1 MPYISAYLH
10 HSYDA
15 HNRIGAD
22 EGGGTV
28 YAELTSPELALT
40 APATFATLLTAHAS
54 LAETYTGTWNS
65 TYDEVTIGATGVFDL
80 YMPGSIDT
88 YFGLDS
94 DTALSIYTSFATPQA
109 IVPTVSVDVEIAEP
123 GERVDLRVWRHERSD
138 ALWWGNHTTHRVT
151 LLLTQ
156 ANAQLLLEGPCSR
169 GRVRIYQTET
179 PSTETAYSASNV
191 GGYIDG
197 YVVGVT
203 AVDSRGESDQ
213 LCRVSMIVG
222 VP

>member
-1 MPYISAYLH
+1 MPYVSAYLH
-10 HSYDA
+10 HTYNA
-15 HNRIGAD
+15 HNRIGTD

-28 YAELTSPELALT
+28 YAELTSPELATT
-40 APATFATLLTAHAS
+40 APGTFATLLTAVGANTYIAS
-54 LAETYTGTWNS
+54 WASDYSAMVLVGSNT
-65 TYDEVTIGATGVFDL
+65 FDL
-80 YMPGSIDT
+80 TMPGSIDDYLGLSSGAGLQT
-88 YFGLDS
+88 YTGG
-94 DTALSIYTSFATPQA
+94 TPSA

-156 ANAQLLLEGPCSR
+156 ANAALLLEGPCSR

-179 PSTETAYSASNV
+179 PTTETAYSANNV
-191 GGYIDG
+191 GGYLDG
-197 YVVGVT
+197 YVVGIT
-203 AVDSRGESDQ
+203 AVESLGESDQ

>member
-1 MPYISAYLH
+1 MPYVSAYLH
-10 HSYDA
+10 HTYDA
-15 HNRIGAD
+15 HNRIGVD
-22 EGGGTV
+22 EGAGTI

-40 APATFATLLTAHAS
+40 APATFATLLTAVGANTYIAS
-54 LAETYTGTWNS
+54 WASDYSAMVLVGSNT
-65 TYDEVTIGATGVFDL
+65 FDL
-80 YMPGSIDT
+80 TMPGSIDDYLGLSSGAGLQT
-88 YFGLDS
+88 YTGG
-94 DTALSIYTSFATPQA
+94 TPSA

-156 ANAQLLLEGPCSR
+156 ANAALLLEGPCSR

-179 PSTETAYSASNV
+179 PSTETAYSASDV
-191 GGYIDG
+191 GGYLDG
-197 YVVGVT
+197 YVVGIT
-203 AVDSRGESDQ
+203 AVESLGESDQ

>member
-1 MPYISAYLH
+1 MPYVSAYLH
-10 HSYDA
+10 HTFDA
-15 HNRIGAD
+15 HNRIGTD

-28 YAELTSPELALT
+28 YAELTSPELAIT
-40 APATFATLLTAHAS
+40 APATFATLLTAAG
-54 LAETYTGTWNS
+54 AETYTGSWASDYSAMTLS
-65 TYDEVTIGATGVFDL
+65 ATGLFDL
-80 YMPGSIDT
+80 DMPGSVDT
-88 YFGLDS
+88 YLGLS
-94 DTALSIYTSFATPQA
+94 SGSGASSYTGSGTPRA

-156 ANAQLLLEGPCSR
+156 ANADLLLEGPCSR

-191 GGYIDG
+191 GGYLDG
-197 YVVGVT
+197 YVVGIT
-203 AVDSRGESDQ
+203 AVDSLGESDQ

>member
-1 MPYISAYLH
+1 MPYVSAYLH
-10 HSYDA
+10 HTYDA
-15 HNRIGAD
+15 HNRIGVD
-22 EGGGTV
+22 EGAGTI

-40 APATFATLLTAHAS
+40 APATFATLLTAVGANTYIAS
-54 LAETYTGTWNS
+54 WASDYSAMVLVGSNT
-65 TYDEVTIGATGVFDL
+65 FDL
-80 YMPGSIDT
+80 TMPGSIDDYLGLSSGAGLQT
-88 YFGLDS
+88 YTGG
-94 DTALSIYTSFATPQA
+94 TPSA

-156 ANAQLLLEGPCSR
+156 ANAELLLGGPCSR

-191 GGYIDG
+191 GGYLDG
-197 YVVGVT
+197 YVVGIT
-203 AVDSRGESDQ
+203 AVESLGESDQ

>member
-1 MPYISAYLH
+1 MPYVSAYLH
-10 HSYDA
+10 HTYDA
-15 HNRIGAD
+15 HNRIGVD
-22 EGGGTV
+22 EGAGTI

-40 APATFATLLTAHAS
+40 APATFATLLTAAATQPYIGGWAIDYS
-54 LAETYTGTWNS
+54 SMTLRSTG
-65 TYDEVTIGATGVFDL
+65 IFDL
-80 YMPGSIDT
+80 TMPGSIDD
-88 YFGLDS
+88 YLGLDS
-94 DTALSIYTSFATPQA
+94 DTGAITYTGSTPRA

-156 ANAQLLLEGPCSR
+156 ANADLLLEGPCSR

-179 PSTETAYSASNV
+179 PSTETAYSVSNV
-191 GGYIDG
+191 GGYLDG
-197 YVVGVT
+197 YVVGIT
-203 AVDSRGESDQ
+203 AVDSLGESDQ

>member
-1 MPYISAYLH
+1 MPYVSAYLH
-10 HSYDA
+10 HSYNA
-15 HNRIGAD
+15 HNRIGTD

-28 YAELTSPELALT
+28 YAELTAPELAIT
-40 APATFATLLTAHAS
+40 APATFATLLTAVGANTYIAS
-54 LAETYTGTWNS
+54 WASDYSAMTLVGSNT
-65 TYDEVTIGATGVFDL
+65 FDL
-80 YMPGSIDT
+80 TMPGSIDDYLGLSSGAGLQT
-88 YFGLDS
+88 YTGS
-94 DTALSIYTSFATPQA
+94 GIPRA

-156 ANAQLLLEGPCSR
+156 ANAALLLEGPCSR

-179 PSTETAYSASNV
+179 PSTESAYSASNV
-191 GGYIDG
+191 GGYLDG
-197 YVVGVT
+197 YVVGIT
-203 AVDSRGESDQ
+203 AVDSLGESDQ